1 LSKQIKIKRTKVLIE
16 NTNESAILISEV
28 KTYKNNG
35 KQFCKLYQSKENYQ
49 ILKRLSL
56 YEFQILVYIQQHLN
70 INRKGIAL
78 SYDLFKNDFS
88 KPSYY
93 RAITGLIEWDIISK
107 GNSNNYYYINTDF
120 LFNGKI

>member
-1 LSKQIKIKRTKVLIE
+1 MSKQIKIKRTKVLIE